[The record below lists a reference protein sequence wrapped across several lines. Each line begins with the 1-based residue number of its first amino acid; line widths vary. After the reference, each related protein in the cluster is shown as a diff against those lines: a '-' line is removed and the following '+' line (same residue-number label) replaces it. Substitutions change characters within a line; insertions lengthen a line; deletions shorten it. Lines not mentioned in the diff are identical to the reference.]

1 MIPSVSVNTPITICA
16 AANDDFAIGLGMTL
30 YSALANLQPRDTNV
44 YVLDMGISAANR
56 RRVLHTLQFAE
67 GNVQVQ
73 WVKPDLTALRA
84 VPASQ
89 RAAYARL
96 LIPDIVGQHV
106 EKAIYLDSD
115 VIVEGNLHDLWEMD
129 ITDWLLGAVQDY
141 ATPYASSAGVLGGK
155 YKQFGL
161 AADSPCFNSGVML
174 INLAKWR
181 QENLLA
187 QVVANQPWSYS
198 DLHFTDQDGFNV
210 VAAGKWQMLDP
221 HWNVAISL
229 LGQYGHWLDLSPAAR
244 RAAQDELLKN
254 ALVLHFTTKKPWRLS
269 YNDQMKTRFDQYLQ
283 KSGWFNAIEYLQY
296 VGARSAVTFARRYL
310 LGHISVKTKKRLWQ
324 PLAGTLRLKWLR

>member
-1 MIPSVSVNTPITICA
+1 MSRYGNVPVTICA

-30 YSALANLQPRDTNV
+30 YSALVNLQPRNAVV

-56 RRVLHTLQFAE
+56 RRVLHALQFAQDH
-67 GNVQVQ
+67 VQVQ
-73 WVKPDLTALRA
+73 WVKPDLTALSA

-96 LIPDIVGQHV
+96 LIPDIVGQHM

-115 VIVEGNLHDLWEMD
+115 VIVEGNLCKLWEID
-129 ITDWLLGAVQDY
+129 ITDWLLCAVQDY

-161 AADSPCFNSGVML
+161 APNSPCFNSGVML
-174 INLAKWR
+174 INLTKWR

-187 QVVANQPWSYS
+187 QIVANQPWSYS

-210 VAAGKWQMLDP
+210 VATGKWLALDP
-221 HWNVAISL
+221 RWNVAISL
-229 LGQYGHWLDLSPAAR
+229 LGQYGHWLDMSPAGR
-244 RAAQDELLKN
+244 KAAQAELLKS
-254 ALVLHFTTKKPWRLS
+254 AFVLHFTTKKPWRLS
-269 YNDQMKTRFDQYLQ
+269 YNDQLKARFDHYVQ
-283 KSGWFNAIEYLQY
+283 KSGWFNRLEYLQY
-296 VGARSAVTFARRYL
+296 AVTRSTVTVIRRYL
-310 LGHISVKTKKRLWQ
+310 LGQISVKTKKRLWQ
-324 PLAGTLRLKWLR
+324 PLASTLRLKWLR